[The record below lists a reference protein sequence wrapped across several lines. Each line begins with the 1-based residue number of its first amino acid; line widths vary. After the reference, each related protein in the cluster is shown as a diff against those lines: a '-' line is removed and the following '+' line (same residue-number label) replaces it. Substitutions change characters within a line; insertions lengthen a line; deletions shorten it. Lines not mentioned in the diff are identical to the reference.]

1 MTHTQTQSSITP
13 FMLVIGIAVALFLVS
28 IVAPFYA
35 LGLHLEPA
43 NLVAGGSFDPKGFEL
58 TGGWLRMVG
67 FLTLTLGPLAVAVC
81 GGLIAFRLLRRGDQL
96 PSRLRLYGVISCAA
110 AIGLWLFI
118 FSPLGRLILAW
129 FLD

>member
-1 MTHTQTQSSITP
+1 MTHTQSQSPIAP
-13 FMLVIGIAVALFLVS
+13 FMLMIGVIIALFIAS

-58 TGGWLRMVG
+58 TGGWLRLVG
-67 FLTLTLGPLAVAVC
+67 LLTLTLGPLAVTICA
-81 GGLIAFRLLRRGDQL
+81 GIIAFRLIRSGGQL
-96 PSRLRLYGVISCAA
+96 PARLRTYAWISCAA

-118 FSPLGRLILAW
+118 FSPMGRLILAW

>member
-1 MTHTQTQSSITP
+1 
-13 FMLVIGIAVALFLVS
+13 MLVIGIAIALFFAS

-58 TGGWLRMVG
+58 TSGWLRLVG
-67 FLTLTLGPLAVAVC
+67 FLTLTLGPLAVTIC
-81 GGLIAFRLLRRGDQL
+81 GGVIAFRLIRRGEQL
-96 PSRLRLYGVISCAA
+96 PSRWRTYAWISCAA
-110 AIGLWLFI
+110 TIGLWLFI